1 MSKLIGL
8 RKDLVKIVTAAL
20 FALFLLPLITFLFT
34 LHVLPNGAL
43 NVPSDSFSPLWQFQ
57 IAQLVSMLCLVS
69 GILILI
75 FICCLGVIAFI
86 NRKTQYISFVIGWRT
101 LILFCAAEVIIQG
114 VMLVWLAFWLTAVF
128 FNIYVLKLI
137 ILAALFAGVAV
148 FSAVVYIFKRV
159 PENTELEGE
168 LLDKSSNPGLWEH
181 VSSLATKLETTPPDH
196 IVAGIDTNFFVTEA
210 MLTVKGGNL
219 TGRSLFVSLPLLRI
233 LNRDEAD
240 AVLAHEL
247 AHFRGGDTTSS
258 AALGP
263 KLTQYDYYS
272 AMQASGA
279 AIVAYY
285 ILRLYRVIFE
295 FALKR
300 DSRAREFLAD
310 RTAASIVSGKAIV
323 NALIKIGAYS
333 RYRNITEQKLFAEL
347 IQHDSKI
354 GIANHVAEGLA
365 PYAMSA
371 QFLDSMQAADI
382 PHPFDSHPALN
393 ERMQNVNHIV
403 SEREY
408 SSIVVNPAETTW
420 ISDIQKADSIEQ
432 ALWTNYESQFSAA
445 HEQQLAYRYQP
456 SNEIERAV
464 VLKYFPPIEFL
475 LSKGKKIV
483 VSYEGLAL
491 PDQDKTLSWDYV
503 ENLQYEDAIG
513 SDILRVTHPNWDFL
527 NGTKTTKIKIN
538 GAARKQRDQLKVV
551 LGHYW
556 QRNQIMR
563 KSLAGE

>member
-1 MSKLIGL
+1 
-8 RKDLVKIVTAAL
+8 
-20 FALFLLPLITFLFT
+20 
-34 LHVLPNGAL
+34 
-43 NVPSDSFSPLWQFQ
+43 
-57 IAQLVSMLCLVS
+57 
-69 GILILI
+69 
-75 FICCLGVIAFI
+75 
-86 NRKTQYISFVIGWRT
+86 
-101 LILFCAAEVIIQG
+101 
-114 VMLVWLAFWLTAVF
+114 
-128 FNIYVLKLI
+128 
-137 ILAALFAGVAV
+137 
-148 FSAVVYIFKRV
+148 
-159 PENTELEGE
+159 
-168 LLDKSSNPGLWEH
+168 
-181 VSSLATKLETTPPDH
+181 
-196 IVAGIDTNFFVTEA
+196 
-210 MLTVKGGNL
+210 
-219 TGRSLFVSLPLLRI
+219 
-233 LNRDEAD
+233 
-240 AVLAHEL
+240 
-247 AHFRGGDTTSS
+247 
-258 AALGP
+258 
-263 KLTQYDYYS
+263 
-272 AMQASGA
+272 
-279 AIVAYY
+279 
-285 ILRLYRVIFE
+285 
-295 FALKR
+295 
-300 DSRAREFLAD
+300 
-310 RTAASIVSGKAIV
+310 
-323 NALIKIGAYS
+323 
-333 RYRNITEQKLFAEL
+333 
-347 IQHDSKI
+347 
-354 GIANHVAEGLA
+354 VAEGLA

-491 PDQDKTLSWDYV
+491 PDQDKALSWDYV